1 MSITC
6 SQFNYLYSEN
16 GSFSLWN
23 TLSGRFVRLP
33 QGVYH
38 ALKSGELS
46 SLDGTEVVALKNVGA
61 LVDDSTNELALFASV
76 AARQRNEAPWKYR
89 ILTTT
94 ACNARCSYCYEKGAA
109 LSTLDPDTAE
119 KTAGLI
125 IRNYQT
131 QPTDIVLEWFG
142 GEPLLNPGPIT
153 SICGRLSEAGMPFA
167 SNITTN
173 GLLLDECLLA
183 CCEDWHLRSLQIT
196 LDGLGEQYERIKAVP
211 PGSFEKLTD
220 NIRSALEKGLRVKIR
235 INESGDIA
243 SEKLLIRRLK
253 ELFGRNPLFSVYGSP
268 LYRAGKSVDR
278 DRMERILTLEQELFR
293 CGFADE
299 KVFYAFRPRFTRCF
313 ACSGKG
319 FTVFPDGRL
328 YNCSHCFEEDGCIGN
343 VDTQER
349 NEEKRKKYTEAGLST
364 ECRKCVFLPL
374 CAGGCRSAE
383 LGLAEMNQCFPY
395 KSVMDKVASLRL
407 KYADYLIKDNYL
419 KTRLCSQCGESIL
432 DRETSKESLS
442 HEEVCPEI
450 NKKPSNMLLLMEGES
465 VMQALRPNRNLTV
478 EEQNVFGKVL
488 FEVIFPL
495 VNEHFATADRI
506 DCNKAA
512 FCASASGG
520 LSSHSANVSVSPS
533 GFYTAVYESQRDTWG
548 SLDTWSGEQSTT
560 KKAAV
565 YSLSD
570 ESARCALDWVPGW
583 DQYDGVFS
591 DAVKTIGESAAE
603 AKQAL
608 MENTFLIV
616 FRAPLGLKGWFGI
629 SFEERYVEERDGDTI
644 KDEYKKWVLKK
655 PVEETPQ
662 GKFCPKCS
670 APLNPDMLFC
680 YRCGA
685 EVSGNTKVPQK
696 AKKVNLY
703 QKAKKVNLY
712 GWKAS
717 REFLVQ
723 VANRVFE
730 PDEEPYMG
738 EYSGE
743 ENRIAAVMEML
754 KALLGNP
761 QTLVESKWGNYYD
774 GLSAEKG
781 EIEWRETVQGHSC
794 DGCYDGGCGGPDF
807 DTFERCIEKI
817 SPEEYAK
824 EKSAAVASG
833 VAIESTGLGERFR
846 INNENR
852 YGITYMKNFQNLSGC
867 YRYYFDL

>member
-16 GSFSLWN
+16 GSFALWN
-23 TLSGRFVRLP
+23 TLSGQFVRLP

-46 SLDGTEVVALKNVGA
+46 SLDGTEVVALKKVGA
-61 LVDDSTNELALFASV
+61 LVDDSTNELALFESV
-76 AARQRNEAPWKYR
+76 TARQRNEVPWKYR

-94 ACNARCSYCYEKGAA
+94 ACNARCSYCYEKGTA
-109 LSTLDPDTAE
+109 LSTMDPDTAE

-131 QPTDIVLEWFG
+131 QPTDIILEWFG
-142 GEPLLNPGPIT
+142 GEPLLNAGPIT
-153 SICGRLSEAGMPFA
+153 SICGRLSEAGVPFA
-167 SNITTN
+167 SYITTN

-183 CCEDWHLRSLQIT
+183 CCGDWHLRGLQIT

-211 PGSFEKLTD
+211 PGSFERLTD

-235 INESGDIA
+235 INESGDIEA
-243 SEKLLIRRLK
+243 EKLLIRRLK
-253 ELFGRNPLFSVYGSP
+253 ELFGRNPLLSVYGSP
-268 LYRAGKSVDR
+268 LYRTGKSVDR

-293 CGFADE
+293 CGFAEE
-299 KVFYAFRPRFTRCF
+299 KDFYSFRPRFTRCF

-364 ECRKCVFLPL
+364 ECWKCVFLPL

-407 KYADYLIKDNYL
+407 KYADYLIKDNNL

-432 DRETSKESLS
+432 DREKSKESLS
-442 HEEVCPEI
+442 HEEVCLEI
-450 NKKPSNMLLLMEGES
+450 NKKPSNILLLLEGES
-465 VMQALRPNRNLTV
+465 VMQALSPNRNLTV

-488 FEVIFPL
+488 FEDIFPL

-512 FCASASGG
+512 FCASASGE
-520 LSSHSANVSVSPS
+520 LSDHSASVSVRPS
-533 GFYTAVYESQRDTWG
+533 GFYTAVYESEQDTWG
-548 SLDTWSGEQSTT
+548 SLDTWSGEVSTT

-570 ESARCALDWVPGW
+570 ESARCDLDWVPGW

-608 MENTFLIV
+608 LENTFLIV

-629 SFEERYVEERDGDTI
+629 SFEERDVEERDGDTI

-662 GKFCPKCS
+662 GKFCPKCG

-685 EVSGNTKVPQK
+685 EVSGNTKVP
-696 AKKVNLY
+696 

-754 KALLGNP
+754 KALLGNRC
-761 QTLVESKWGNYYD
+761 TLVESKWGDYYN

-807 DTFERCIEKI
+807 DIYKYRIVKI
-817 SPEEYAK
+817 SPEEYEK
-824 EKSAAVASG
+824 EKSSAVASG

-846 INNENR
+846 INKGSSETVR
-852 YGITYMKNFQNLSGC
+852 RTTYMKNFQNLSGY
-867 YRYYFDL
+867 YRYYTGD